1 MIGLALSMGA
11 SSLLLPHQE
20 DAAAAAEPMTAESV
34 TAAPLAAKSASRV
47 PVSKVGPSSI
57 ESSSSF
63 IEHVVRPGETLW
75 QISRQYRV
83 PVRAIA
89 AVNGGELNTLIK
101 VGQVV
106 RVPASRRD
114 VQRNVAASASQ
125 ASLLSA
131 RAEAAKAERDE
142 SRAQL
147 QQQRERLKR
156 VLSTLPSRSSDVS
169 AFPQVPTPPVQA
181 VEKSSVSQAAQS
193 TDKESTDKAAVTIVH
208 QIKPGETLGQIA
220 TQYGTSQG
228 ELVTLNRLSDPD
240 EIRVSASLVVPFGTL
255 PETEQVPVVPTIPP
269 VEGSI
274 AVSQPEILENQTT
287 LAYQVQAGDTISEIA
302 RTHGIAR
309 SELVAVNRLADPDLI
324 TAGQLLKLP
333 DDKELAVSTVIP
345 SVTIASAS
353 PEIPVIPTLAEA
365 RGSEPATGVTLP
377 SAATEAKSDVPTL
390 PSVLPDSSATIT
402 AFSPEFTS
410 TEAAPSVEATP
421 AVSFAPTGENGSVGN
436 AYVQNLLSEVI
447 VMRDRYIAER
457 GTASA
462 SSDAPAVVA
471 STSLTSLA
479 PMPAVSDASR
489 INPEF
494 SPERAAAA
502 SSSLQSPG
510 FEARQAPDA
519 EPNGTGGT
527 EPQVVA
533 VAPLGSENY
542 APLLRPIEGQV
553 VSPELPP
560 LPSAEAYLPSSSAAF
575 AGYMW
580 PARGVLTSGYG
591 WRWGRMHRG
600 IDIGAPVG
608 TPVFAAAP
616 GVVQFS
622 GWNSGGY
629 GNMVE
634 IRHPD
639 GSMTRYAHHSRNIVR
654 VGQQISQGD
663 QIAEVGSTGYSTGPH
678 LHFEV
683 HLPSQGT
690 VNPIAYLPS
699 R

>member
-1 MIGLALSMGA
+1 
-11 SSLLLPHQE
+11 
-20 DAAAAAEPMTAESV
+20 
-34 TAAPLAAKSASRV
+34 
-47 PVSKVGPSSI
+47 
-57 ESSSSF
+57 
-63 IEHVVRPGETLW
+63 
-75 QISRQYRV
+75 
-83 PVRAIA
+83 
-89 AVNGGELNTLIK
+89 
-101 VGQVV
+101 
-106 RVPASRRD
+106 
-114 VQRNVAASASQ
+114 
-125 ASLLSA
+125 
-131 RAEAAKAERDE
+131 
-142 SRAQL
+142 
-147 QQQRERLKR
+147 
-156 VLSTLPSRSSDVS
+156 LPS
-169 AFPQVPTPPVQA
+169 
-181 VEKSSVSQAAQS
+181 
-193 TDKESTDKAAVTIVH
+193 
-208 QIKPGETLGQIA
+208 
-220 TQYGTSQG
+220 
-228 ELVTLNRLSDPD
+228 
-240 EIRVSASLVVPFGTL
+240 
-255 PETEQVPVVPTIPP
+255 
-269 VEGSI
+269 
-274 AVSQPEILENQTT
+274 
-287 LAYQVQAGDTISEIA
+287 
-302 RTHGIAR
+302 
-309 SELVAVNRLADPDLI
+309 
-324 TAGQLLKLP
+324 
-333 DDKELAVSTVIP
+333 P
-345 SVTIASAS
+345 S
-353 PEIPVIPTLAEA
+353 P
-365 RGSEPATGVTLP
+365 
-377 SAATEAKSDVPTL
+377 EAKSDAPTL

-410 TEAAPSVEATP
+410 TEAAPSVEAAP
-421 AVSFAPTGENGSVGN
+421 AVSLAPTGENGSVGN

-479 PMPAVSDASR
+479 AMPAVSDASR

-519 EPNGTGGT
+519 ELSGTGGT

-533 VAPLGSENY
+533 VAPMGSENY

-560 LPSAEAYLPSSSAAF
+560 LPGAEAYLPSSSAAF

-654 VGQQISQGD
+654 AGQQISQGD